1 MESVRKNKLK
11 PLELSGDQTSPKT
24 SRFGNKRGSATFVN

>member
-1 MESVRKNKLK
+1 MASVRKNKLN
-11 PLELSGDQTSPKT
+11 PLELSGDQTSPTT